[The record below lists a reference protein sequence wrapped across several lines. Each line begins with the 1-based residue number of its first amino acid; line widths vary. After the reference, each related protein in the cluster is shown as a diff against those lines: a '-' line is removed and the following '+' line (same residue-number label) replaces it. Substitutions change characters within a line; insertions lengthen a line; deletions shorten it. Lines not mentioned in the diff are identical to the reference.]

1 MLRESARRQFL
12 VLHRL
17 FLARMIDLEILS
29 ARGDVRDLIV
39 RFVSIL
45 AAFSFVLTY
54 LICGRYFSTTL
65 PRAQLLY
72 SILNDE
78 EFLISATVAVAGL
91 FAVLAWNAVFPDR
104 RDCLVLG
111 PLPISTPTI
120 ILAKLS
126 AMAAALGVSL
136 VAINIFTGLVFPLA
150 TADKSPLHSL
160 AAWWITIVAA
170 GVFIF
175 SSMLALQG
183 LAAQL
188 MSWGLFMRVSGIL
201 QMLALF
207 AVIGLFFVTPPFA
220 ATILHPRP
228 VVNILPSFWF
238 TGLLQVLN
246 GDPNPI
252 FKPLATIALRNLAV
266 AITIAALTWALS
278 YYRNIRRIV
287 QAPDIAPS
295 AHGRMIARIVRWA
308 AFRFLSK
315 PLDRAI
321 LMFTSRTIARSRQH
335 RLLLAACGGIGF
347 ATALAFS
354 RLFLDTGTRERWDEP
369 NVPFLIAGLLLLFCA
384 IAGTRA
390 AFAIPLALP
399 ANWAFRI
406 TAVQSPA
413 AYFAAVRKSLVVLA
427 ALPVWIAATVAY
439 FMIWPGRPALAHM
452 LVLLLF
458 GLWLVDRWLYQFR
471 KIPFACSWL
480 PAGVQR
486 KMRTSIYVLLFLITA
501 GLATEIELWTME
513 KFARFAVLL
522 SILAGMAVWA
532 RRRST
537 TFANAAG
544 NRLQFEDLPPA
555 EVFALDLRPDAEWSG
570 DEAYVDDGIV
580 KPKLAKRLRPFAV
593 AVLIALLAGL
603 SYERIGEWQDHRRY
617 PRVGHPVNIGGRTLN
632 IFCSGEGSPA
642 VVFDAGGNQPGYSWV
657 LVQPEVAKSTRACW
671 YDRAGYGWSDSAPH
685 PRSSADIADDLHK
698 LLRAAG
704 VPPPWV
710 LVGHS
715 FGGFNVRVFAAQN
728 PGEVAGMVLVDSA
741 DEFPYEGPM
750 PDSLRGPGTYIPKSL
765 WGAGTVVL
773 DFLVQAGVARLIDNG
788 VPSFRGHL
796 TERDAG
802 VIHSLQLEPK
812 AFDAQSREGIDRD
825 RTLAQVQAV
834 HSLGNMPLVV
844 LTAAGGIPHSDDEVS
859 QAVAAFMHDR
869 IYTKQARLATLS
881 TRGRQIIVERSGHD
895 IPSDAPEAVVEAV
908 RLITVTRSST
918 LPGSTGTSSNPKSR

>member
-1 MLRESARRQFL
+1 MLRQQFQ

-54 LICGRYFSTTL
+54 LICGRYFSTTQ

-72 SILNDE
+72 AIWNDE

-136 VAINIFTGLVFPLA
+136 VAINIFTGLVFPVA
-150 TADKSPLHSL
+150 TADNNVGALHSL

-188 MSWGLFMRVSGIL
+188 MSWGLFMRVSGVL

-207 AVIGLFFVTPPFA
+207 AVIALFFVSPPFA
-220 ATILHPRP
+220 ATILHPGP
-228 VVNILPSFWF
+228 IVNILPSFWF

-252 FKPLATIALRNLAV
+252 FKPLAVIAVRNLAV
-266 AITIAALTWALS
+266 AVTVAALTWALS

-295 AHGRMIARIVRWA
+295 AHGRMIARIVRFA
-308 AFRFLSK
+308 AFGFLSK

-354 RLFLDTGTRERWDEP
+354 RLFLETGTRERWDEP

-413 AYFAAVRKSLVVLA
+413 AYFAAVRKSLIVVA
-427 ALPVWIAATVAY
+427 ALPVWIAATVGY
-439 FMIWPGRPALAHM
+439 FMIWPGRPAFAHT

-458 GLWLVDRWLYQFR
+458 GLLLVDRWLYQFR
-471 KIPFACSWL
+471 KIPFTCSWL

-486 KMRTSIYVLLFLITA
+486 KMRTTIYVLLFLMTA
-501 GLATEIELWTME
+501 SLATGIELWTME
-513 KFARFAVLL
+513 KLARFAVLL

-537 TFANAAG
+537 AFANAPG

-555 EVFALDLRPDAEWSG
+555 DVFALDLRPDVEWSN
-570 DEAYVDDGIV
+570 DEAYVDAVDPG
-580 KPKLAKRLRPFAV
+580 AKRLRPFAV
-593 AVLIALLAGL
+593 AFLIALLAGFA
-603 SYERIGEWQDHRRY
+603 YERIGEWQDHVRH
-617 PRVGHPVNIGGRTLN
+617 PRVGRPVNIGGRTLN
-632 IFCSGEGSPA
+632 IYCSGEGSPA
-642 VVFDAGGNQPGYSWV
+642 VVFDSGGNQPGYSWV

-671 YDRAGYGWSDSAPH
+671 YDRAGYGWSDPAPH

-704 VPPPWV
+704 VPPPYV

-715 FGGFNVRVFAAQN
+715 FGGFNVRVFAARN
-728 PGEVAGMVLVDSA
+728 PDEVAGMVLVDSA

-750 PDSLRGPGTYIPKSL
+750 PDSLRGPGTYIPQSL
-765 WGAGTVVL
+765 WSAGTVVL

-788 VPSFRGHL
+788 VPSSRGQL
-796 TERDAG
+796 TEHDAA

-825 RTLAQVQAV
+825 RTLAQVRAV

-844 LTAAGGIPHSDDEVS
+844 LTAAGGIPRPDDEVS
-859 QAVAAFMHDR
+859 LAVAAFMHDR

-881 TRGRQIIVERSGHD
+881 TRGRQIILESSGHG
-895 IPSDAPEAVVEAV
+895 IPSDAPEAVIEAV
-908 RLITVTRSST
+908 RSVMQ
-918 LPGSTGTSSNPKSR
+918 

>member
-1 MLRESARRQFL
+1 MLGESNRRQFL

-54 LICGRYFSTTL
+54 LICGRYFSNTL
-65 PRAQLLY
+65 PHAQILY
-72 SILNDE
+72 SIWNDE

-126 AMAAALGVSL
+126 AMAAALGVSV

-150 TADKSPLHSL
+150 TAGGSALHSL

-188 MSWGLFMRVSGIL
+188 MSWSLFMRVSGVL
-201 QMLALF
+201 QLLALF
-207 AVIGLFFVTPPFA
+207 AVIALFFVTPPFA
-220 ATILHPRP
+220 ATVLHPGP
-228 VVNILPSFWF
+228 IINILPSFWF
-238 TGLLQVLN
+238 AGLLQVLN
-246 GDPNPI
+246 GDSTPI
-252 FKPLATIALRNLAV
+252 FKSLAVIALRNLAV
-266 AITIAALTWALS
+266 AITVAALTWALS

-295 AHGRMIARIVRWA
+295 AHGRMIARVVRLA
-308 AFRFLSK
+308 AFGFLSK

-354 RLFLDTGTRERWDEP
+354 RLFLETGTRERWDEP

-384 IAGTRA
+384 VAGTRA

-406 TAVQSPA
+406 TAVHSPA
-413 AYFAAVRKSLVVLA
+413 AYFAAVRKSLIVIAV
-427 ALPVWIAATVAY
+427 LPVWIAAALAY
-439 FMIWPGRPALAHM
+439 LLIWPGRPAFAHT

-458 GLWLVDRWLYQFR
+458 GLWLVDRLLYQFS

-486 KMRTSIYVLLFLITA
+486 KMKTTIYVLLFLMTA
-501 GLATEIELWTME
+501 GLASTIELWTME

-522 SILAGMAVWA
+522 SILAGSAFWA

-537 TFANAAG
+537 KYALAPG
-544 NRLQFEDLPPA
+544 NGLQFEDLPPA
-555 EVFALDLRPDAEWSG
+555 DVFALDLRPDAEWSG
-570 DEAYVDDGIV
+570 EEVYVDPGDGEA
-580 KPKLAKRLRPFAV
+580 KRSLAKRLRPFAV
-593 AVLIALLAGL
+593 ALMTALLAGFA
-603 SYERIGEWQDHRRY
+603 YERIGEWQDHVRY
-617 PRVGHPVNIGGRTLN
+617 PRVGRAVNIGGRTLN
-632 IFCSGEGSPA
+632 IYCSGQGSPA
-642 VVFDAGGNQPGYSWV
+642 VVFDSGGNRPGYSWV

-671 YDRAGYGWSDSAPH
+671 YDRAGYGWSDPAPH
-685 PRSSADIADDLHK
+685 SRSSADIADDLHK

-704 VPPPWV
+704 VAPPWV

-715 FGGFNVRVFAAQN
+715 FGGFDVRVFAAKN
-728 PGEVAGMVLVDSA
+728 PAEVAGMVLVDSA
-741 DEFPYEGPM
+741 DELPYEGPM

-765 WGAGTVVL
+765 WGAGTEVL
-773 DFLVQAGVARLIDNG
+773 DFLVQVGVERLVDNG
-788 VPSFRGHL
+788 VPSLRGHL
-796 TERDAG
+796 SEHDAA

-825 RTLAQVQAV
+825 RTLSQVRAV
-834 HSLGNMPLVV
+834 HSLGNTPLVV
-844 LTAAGGIPHSDDEVS
+844 LTAAGGIPLSDDEVS
-859 QAVAAFMHDR
+859 LEVAAFMQDR
-869 IYTKQARLATLS
+869 IYKKQAHLATLS

-895 IPSDAPEAVVEAV
+895 IPSDAPEAVIEAV
-908 RLITVTRSST
+908 RSVMQ
-918 LPGSTGTSSNPKSR
+918 

>member
-1 MLRESARRQFL
+1 MLRQQFL
-12 VLHRL
+12 VLYRL

-29 ARGDVRDLIV
+29 ARGDVRDLIG

-54 LICGRYFSTTL
+54 LICGPYFSSTQ

-72 SILNDE
+72 SIWNDE

-136 VAINIFTGLVFPLA
+136 VAINIFTGLVFPVA
-150 TADKSPLHSL
+150 TAGSNVGALHSL

-188 MSWGLFMRVSGIL
+188 MSWGLFMRVSGVL

-207 AVIGLFFVTPPFA
+207 SVIALFFVTPPFA
-220 ATILHPRP
+220 ATILHPSP
-228 VVNILPSFWF
+228 IVKILPSFWF

-252 FKPLATIALRNLAV
+252 FKPLAVIAVRNLAV
-266 AITIAALTWALS
+266 AVTVAALTWALS

-295 AHGRMIARIVRWA
+295 AHGRMIARIVRIA
-308 AFRFLSK
+308 AFGFLSK

-354 RLFLDTGTRERWDEP
+354 RLFLETGKRERWDEP

-384 IAGTRA
+384 VAGTRA

-413 AYFAAVRKSLVVLA
+413 AYFAAVRKSLIVVA

-439 FMIWPGRPALAHM
+439 FMIWPGRPALAHT

-458 GLWLVDRWLYQFR
+458 GLLLVERWLYQFR
-471 KIPFACSWL
+471 KIPFTCSWL

-486 KMRTSIYVLLFLITA
+486 KMRTTIYVLLFLITA

-513 KFARFAVLL
+513 KFARFSVLL
-522 SILAGMAVWA
+522 SILAGIAVWA
-532 RRRST
+532 RHRST
-537 TFANAAG
+537 AFAHAPG

-555 EVFALDLRPDAEWSG
+555 DVFALDLRQDAEWSS
-570 DEAYVDDGIV
+570 DEAYVDAVDPG
-580 KPKLAKRLRPFAV
+580 AKRLRPFAV
-593 AVLIALLAGL
+593 AFLIALLAGFA
-603 SYERIGEWQDHRRY
+603 YERIGQWQEHKRY
-617 PRVGHPVNIGGRTLN
+617 PRVGRPVNIGGRTLN
-632 IFCSGEGSPA
+632 IYCSGEGSPA
-642 VVFDAGGNQPGYSWV
+642 VVFDSGGNQPGYSWV

-671 YDRAGYGWSDSAPH
+671 YDRAGYGWSDPAPH
-685 PRSSADIADDLHK
+685 QRSSADIADDLHK

-704 VPPPWV
+704 VPPPYV

-750 PDSLRGPGTYIPKSL
+750 PDSLRGPGTYIPQSL

-773 DFLVQAGVARLIDNG
+773 DFLVQVGVERLVDNG
-788 VPSFRGHL
+788 VPSFRGRL
-796 TERDAG
+796 TEQDAA

-825 RTLAQVQAV
+825 RTIAQVRAV
-834 HSLGNMPLVV
+834 HSLGSMPLVV
-844 LTAAGGIPHSDDEVS
+844 LTAAGGNPHS
-859 QAVAAFMHDR
+859 AFMHDR

-881 TRGRQIIVERSGHD
+881 TRGRQVILENSGHG
-895 IPSDAPEAVVEAV
+895 IPSDAPEAVIEAV
-908 RLITVTRSST
+908 RSVMQLQ
-918 LPGSTGTSSNPKSR
+918 

>member
-1 MLRESARRQFL
+1 MQFL

-29 ARGDVRDLIV
+29 ARGDVRDLIA

-72 SILNDE
+72 SIWNDE

-111 PLPISTPTI
+111 PLPISTPAI

-126 AMAAALGVSL
+126 AMATALGVSL

-150 TADKSPLHSL
+150 TADNNVGVLHSL
-160 AAWWITIVAA
+160 AAWWITIAAA

-188 MSWGLFMRVSGIL
+188 MSWSLFMRVSGVL

-207 AVIGLFFVTPPFA
+207 SVIALFFVTPPFA
-220 ATILHPRP
+220 ATVFTPKTPHPGP
-228 VVNILPSFWF
+228 IVNILPSFWF

-252 FKPLATIALRNLAV
+252 FKPLAAIALRNLAV
-266 AITIAALTWALS
+266 AVTVAALTWALS

-287 QAPDIAPS
+287 QAPDIASS
-295 AHGRMIARIVRWA
+295 AHGRMIARIVRFA
-308 AFRFLSK
+308 AFGFLAK

-354 RLFLDTGTRERWDEP
+354 RLFLDAGTRERWDEP
-369 NVPFLIAGLLLLFCA
+369 NVPFLIAGLLLLCCA

-413 AYFAAVRKSLVVLA
+413 AYFAAIRKSLIVLA

-439 FMIWPGRPALAHM
+439 FLIWPGRPAFAHT

-458 GLWLVDRWLYQFR
+458 GLLLVDRSLYQFR

-480 PAGVQR
+480 PAGVQL
-486 KMRTSIYVLLFLITA
+486 KMRMSIYVLLFLMTA
-501 GLATEIELWTME
+501 GLATGIELWTME

-522 SILAGMAVWA
+522 SILAGTAVWA
-532 RRRST
+532 RRRSAE
-537 TFANAAG
+537 FANAPG

-555 EVFALDLRPDAEWSG
+555 DVFALDLRQDAEWSS
-570 DEAYVDDGIV
+570 DEAYVDAIDEQARRSV
-580 KPKLAKRLRPFAV
+580 AKRLRPFAV
-593 AVLIALLAGL
+593 VLLIALLAGFA
-603 SYERIGEWQDHRRY
+603 YERIGEWQDYVRY
-617 PRVGHPVNIGGRTLN
+617 PRVGRPVNIGGRTLN
-632 IFCSGEGSPA
+632 IYCSGEGSPA
-642 VVFDAGGNQPGYSWV
+642 VVFDSGGNQPGYSWA
-657 LVQPEVAKSTRACW
+657 LVQPEVAKATRACW
-671 YDRAGYGWSDSAPH
+671 YDRAGYGWSDPAPH
-685 PRSSADIADDLHK
+685 PRSSADIADDLQK

-704 VPPPWV
+704 VPPPYV

-715 FGGFNVRVFAAQN
+715 FGGFNVRVFAARN

-741 DEFPYEGPM
+741 DVFPYEGPV
-750 PDSLRGPGTYIPKSL
+750 PDSIRGPGTYIPRPL

-773 DFLVQAGVARLIDNG
+773 DFLVQVGLERLVDNG
-788 VPSFRGHL
+788 VSPFRGRL
-796 TERDAG
+796 TEHDAA

-812 AFDAQSREGIDRD
+812 AFDAQLREGLDGD
-825 RTLAQVQAV
+825 RTLAQVRAV
-834 HSLGNMPLVV
+834 HSLGSMPLVV
-844 LTAAGGIPHSDDEVS
+844 LTAAGGIPRSDDEVS
-859 QAVAAFMHDR
+859 LAVAAFMHDR

-881 TRGRQIIVERSGHD
+881 TRGRQIILERSGHG
-895 IPSDAPEAVVEAV
+895 IPSDAPEAVIEAV
-908 RLITVTRSST
+908 RSVMR
-918 LPGSTGTSSNPKSR
+918 